1 MTRRGVTSV
10 CRSGVSALTSEA
22 GVPMPQAWVRAGMTP
37 ANRLSG
43 PVGRWERMVK
53 RTQLT
58 WAESLAITLIVW
70 VTAFV
75 GVMGR
80 LAKRGI

>member
-1 MTRRGVTSV
+1 
-10 CRSGVSALTSEA
+10 
-22 GVPMPQAWVRAGMTP
+22 
-37 ANRLSG
+37 
-43 PVGRWERMVK
+43 MVK

>member
-1 MTRRGVTSV
+1 
-10 CRSGVSALTSEA
+10 
-22 GVPMPQAWVRAGMTP
+22 
-37 ANRLSG
+37 
-43 PVGRWERMVK
+43 MVK
-53 RTQLT
+53 RSQLT

-75 GVMGR
+75 GIMGR